1 MQKFNFYPALL
12 RAGPEKSQKTLIYV
26 FEVLTHSSHSTW
38 VFTTA
43 PWASVRQ
50 ADREGQ
56 TGAGGGGGRT
66 VFRIGVCI
74 YGYLYINVGAPT
86 THIST
91 QFLTCTHLGTGWR
104 AHITKPRSLA
114 GPVVGNHG

>member
-26 FEVLTHSSHSTW
+26 FEVLTHSSQSTW

-43 PWASVRQ
+43 PWASERQ
-50 ADREGQ
+50 ADRKGG
-56 TGAGGGGGRT
+56 TGASGGGYRA

-74 YGYLYINVGAPT
+74 YGYLYINIGAT
-86 THIST
+86 TDKRRCICT
-91 QFLTCTHLGTGWR
+91 IWQLTCTGVLQNNQ
-104 AHITKPRSLA
+104 
-114 GPVVGNHG
+114 V

>member
-1 MQKFNFYPALL
+1 MQKFNFHPALL
-12 RAGPEKSQKTLIYV
+12 RAGPEKSQKNLIYV

-74 YGYLYINVGAPT
+74 YGYLYINGGAPSGKCRC
-86 THIST
+86 I
-91 QFLTCTHLGTGWR
+91 
-104 AHITKPRSLA
+104 
-114 GPVVGNHG
+114 